1 MEAAPEAGKV
11 KQEVIQEELEQW
23 LSFLDE
29 LDNKVAHN
37 DLVTEVELAVPHMD
51 LLDRL
56 SGMYLEEVE
65 SYLRSKMDQD
75 FTAAFARTLREVAHT
90 RIVILH
96 GLLEQKDTE

>member
-37 DLVTEVELAVPHMD
+37 DLVTEVELAVPDMD

-75 FTAAFARTLREVAHT
+75 FTATFARTLRDAAYG

-96 GLLEQKDTE
+96 EMQGQKDTE